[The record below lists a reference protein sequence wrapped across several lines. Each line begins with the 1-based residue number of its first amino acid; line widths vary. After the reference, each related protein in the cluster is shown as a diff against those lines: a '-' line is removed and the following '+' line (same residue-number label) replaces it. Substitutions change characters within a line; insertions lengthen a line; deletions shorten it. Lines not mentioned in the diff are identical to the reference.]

1 MKRIFSK
8 FIALVLLTV
17 CISWIHCG
25 KDSPTDSNGNVKN
38 TDFVAADSF
47 SFEVEIED
55 HIRLSLEGVNGDI
68 TITGLS
74 EASSVLIWGEKRV
87 GSESTQDAE
96 EHLNELDVKVTDMQ
110 SEVSVK
116 TIQPDQTYGRS
127 YVVDYNITLPQNLEV
142 VVANV
147 NGMVSIDSINNSV
160 SVANVNGQVKLDE
173 IFGSTSVQLV
183 NGQIQAEVTLPTD
196 GIIGMSTVNGGID
209 LDIPQNTSAIFS
221 AKVVNGTISIS
232 DLVLNNPVSTPDSL
246 AGTFGDGQ
254 GTISLN
260 TVNGSI
266 SVSGF

>member
-8 FIALVLLTV
+8 FIVLVLLAA
-17 CISWIHCG
+17 CISWIYCG

-55 HIRLSLEGVNGDI
+55 HMRLSLEGVNGNI
-68 TITGLS
+68 TITGFS

-116 TIQPDQTYGRS
+116 TIQPDQTYDRS
-127 YVVDYNITLPQNLEV
+127 YVVDYNITLPQNLQV

-147 NGMVSIDSINNSV
+147 NGTVSIDSISNSV
-160 SVANVNGQVKLDE
+160 TVANVNGQITMDE
-173 IFGSTSVQLV
+173 IFGSTSVELF

-196 GIIGMSTVNGGID
+196 GTIALSTTNGGIV
-209 LDIPQNTSAIFS
+209 LAIPVNTSAEF
-221 AKVVNGTISIS
+221 AATAVNGTISMPDHI
-232 DLVLNNPVSTPDSL
+232 LKNVTSTSNSL
-246 AGTFGDGQ
+246 TGTLGDGQ
-254 GTISLN
+254 GTISLS